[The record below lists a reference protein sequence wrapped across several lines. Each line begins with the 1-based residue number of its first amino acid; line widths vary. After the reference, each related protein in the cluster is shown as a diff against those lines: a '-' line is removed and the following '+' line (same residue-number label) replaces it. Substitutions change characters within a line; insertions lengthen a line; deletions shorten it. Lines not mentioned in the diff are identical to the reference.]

1 MTETVET
8 RWEGHNE
15 NGRRAFTQGD
25 YAQAE
30 QSFIAAI
37 REATLLGAD
46 NARLATSL
54 SNLAQLKYRQKDL
67 AQAEA
72 LFRRS
77 LAIRERMLGGDHV
90 GLVQNINNLAALHY
104 TRGELTQAEPLF
116 RRALEISEK
125 TLGESHPDVAVTLSN
140 LARLYFR
147 KNDFTSAAPLL
158 LRLLSIK
165 EHALGQH
172 HPEVAAIVASLA
184 KVRAAEGDLDAA
196 EQLARRALASKESA
210 TKADDPSLAPSI
222 EALADVL
229 AARGNH
235 DEEHRLRE
243 RAARLRG
250 QMPNAAPAPAASPT
264 VELRPLAADA
274 ASRGR
279 ISGNTQQASDAS
291 APTSPTGASNG
302 ARKSGGTVRTE
313 RTEPRTGP
321 IRESVTKS
329 TTLPWIE
336 APTSPAL
343 RRQLPPK
350 ASEYP
355 MPTSP
360 AFAAVTTPLA
370 PDVTRFTPPIAPRVE
385 APPPRAEST
394 AWEQVHQGHHQT
406 HVESHDRVADDGSV
420 DASEEVAAWTPA
432 PRRNWVKVFAAAA
445 VIVVAGAAGWA
456 FFMER
461 PAADDASTVS
471 ATAGSVA
478 LKSKAAQHPA
488 AHTAQ
493 TAPAPQEAAPAA
505 GSARPTEHAADAHP
519 SAEHTAADAKPSET
533 KTTDAKPSE
542 TKTRSESHGRST
554 SGDAAEPPVAGLPTI
569 DVNAVTKNMTEKAK
583 QRVDSVGRTI
593 TVKPPTFDKPKPS
606 QP

>member
-104 TRGELTQAEPLF
+104 TRGELAQAEPLF
-116 RRALEISEK
+116 RRALDISEK

-147 KNDFTSAAPLL
+147 KNDFSSAAPLL

-165 EHALGQH
+165 EHALGAH

-196 EQLARRALASKESA
+196 EQLARRALASKESTA
-210 TKADDPSLAPSI
+210 KADDPSLAPSI

-250 QMPNAAPAPAASPT
+250 QSPNAAPPPAGSLT
-264 VELRPLAADA
+264 VELRPVSADTRARTSGSTPQATDVAAPSSPA
-274 ASRGR
+274 A
-279 ISGNTQQASDAS
+279 
-291 APTSPTGASNG
+291 ASNG
-302 ARKSGGTVRTE
+302 VRKSGGVSRTE

-321 IRESVTKS
+321 VRESVTKS

-336 APTSPAL
+336 PPTSPAL
-343 RRQLPPK
+343 RRQFPPNPP
-350 ASEYP
+350 EQP
-355 MPTSP
+355 MPAAP
-360 AFAAVTTPLA
+360 AFAAVTSPVA
-370 PDVTRFTPPIAPRVE
+370 PEVTRFTPPAPRVE
-385 APPPRAEST
+385 TAPPRVEST
-394 AWEQVHQGHHQT
+394 AWEQVHHQT
-406 HVESHDRVADDGSV
+406 RAESHAESHERPADETFADETEHL
-420 DASEEVAAWTPA
+420 AEWTPA

-445 VIVVAGAAGWA
+445 AVVVIGAASWA
-456 FFMER
+456 FFMEH
-461 PAADDASTVS
+461 PAADDPSTVS

-478 LKSKAAQHPA
+478 LRSKATKHST
-488 AHTAQ
+488 AHTDA
-493 TAPAPQEAAPAA
+493 AAPAGQ
-505 GSARPTEHAADAHP
+505 GSSPTAEGERPTEHAGESHPNAEHSTADAR
-519 SAEHTAADAKPSET
+519 PSET
-533 KTTDAKPSE
+533 KSPGAKS
-542 TKTRSESHGRST
+542 SESKSHAESGSRSGT
-554 SGDAAEPPVAGLPTI
+554 ADGAAPPVAGLPNI
-569 DVNAVTKNMTEKAK
+569 DVNAVTNRMTEKAK
-583 QRVDSVGRTI
+583 ERVDSVGRAI
-593 TVKPPTFDKPKPS
+593 TVKPPTFEKSKPS

>member
-104 TRGELTQAEPLF
+104 TRGELAQAEPLF
-116 RRALEISEK
+116 RRALDISEK

-165 EHALGQH
+165 EHALGSN

-196 EQLARRALASKESA
+196 EQLARRALASKESM

-222 EALADVL
+222 EALADVV

-235 DEEHRLRE
+235 DEERHLRE

-250 QMPNAAPAPAASPT
+250 QSPNVT
-264 VELRPLAADA
+264 
-274 ASRGR
+274 
-279 ISGNTQQASDAS
+279 T
-291 APTSPTGASNG
+291 PTSPAATPTSPAPVANG
-302 ARKSGGTVRTE
+302 ARKSGGVVRTE

-321 IRESVTKS
+321 VRESVTKT

-343 RRQLPPK
+343 RRPAPPK
-350 ASEYP
+350 PPEQP
-355 MPTSP
+355 MPAAP
-360 AFAAVTTPLA
+360 AFAAVASPVA
-370 PDVTRFTPPIAPRVE
+370 PDVTRFTPPTAPRVE
-385 APPPRAEST
+385 APAPRTEST
-394 AWEQVHQGHHQT
+394 AWEQVHHQT
-406 HVESHDRVADDGSV
+406 RADSHERTVEQPSA
-420 DASEEVAAWTPA
+420 AETEEIAEWTPA
-432 PRRNWVKVFAAAA
+432 PRRNWVKVFAMVAALV
-445 VIVVAGAAGWA
+445 VIGAAGWA

-478 LKSKAAQHPA
+478 LRSKATQHQA
-488 AHTAQ
+488 AHTGA
-493 TAPAPQEAAPAA
+493 ASPASQ
-505 GSARPTEHAADAHP
+505 GSSTSAESVRPTEHLTDSHPDAERSAAGAKP
-519 SAEHTAADAKPSET
+519 ADAKSS
-533 KTTDAKPSE
+533 DAKASDSKP
-542 TKTRSESHGRST
+542 RSGRAAT
-554 SGDAAEPPVAGLPTI
+554 GDGEPPIAGLPNI
-569 DVNAVTKNMTEKAK
+569 DVNAATKNMTEKAK
-583 QRVDSVGRTI
+583 ARIDSVGRAI

>member
-196 EQLARRALASKESA
+196 EQLARRALASKEST

-250 QMPNAAPAPAASPT
+250 QMPNAAPAQAASPT

-542 TKTRSESHGRST
+542 TKTRSEPHGRST
-554 SGDAAEPPVAGLPTI
+554 SGDPAEPPVAGLPTI

-593 TVKPPTFDKPKPS
+593 TVKPPTFDKPKPP

>member
-104 TRGELTQAEPLF
+104 TRGELAQAEPLF
-116 RRALEISEK
+116 RRALEISDK

-165 EHALGQH
+165 EHALGQN

-196 EQLARRALASKESA
+196 EQLARRALASKEST

-235 DEEHRLRE
+235 DEEHRLRD

-250 QMPNAAPAPAASPT
+250 QVPNAAPAPPGSLT

-274 ASRGR
+274 APRGR
-279 ISGNTQQASDAS
+279 TSGNTQQPSDVI
-291 APTSPTGASNG
+291 APTSSAATSNG
-302 ARKSGGTVRTE
+302 ARKSGGTARTE

-343 RRQLPPK
+343 RRPLPPK
-350 ASEYP
+350 APEHP
-355 MPTSP
+355 MPASP
-360 AFAAVTTPLA
+360 AFAAVTSPVA

-385 APPPRAEST
+385 SAPPRSEST
-394 AWEQVHQGHHQT
+394 AWEQVHNQA
-406 HVESHDRVADDGSV
+406 HVEPRDRLGNDASV
-420 DASEEVAAWTPA
+420 DETEEVAEWTPA

-461 PAADDASTVS
+461 PAPDDASTVS

-478 LKSKAAQHPA
+478 LRSKAAQHSG
-488 AHTAQ
+488 AHTSPG
-493 TAPAPQEAAPAA
+493 APAPPESTPPA

-519 SAEHTAADAKPSET
+519 SAEHSTADAKPAET
-533 KTTDAKPSE
+533 KTPDAKASDA
-542 TKTRSESHGRST
+542 KTRSDAHGRAAT
-554 SGDAAEPPVAGLPTI
+554 GDAAEPPVAGLPNI
-569 DVNAVTKNMTEKAK
+569 DVNAVTKNMAAKAK
-583 QRVDSVGRTI
+583 ERVDSLGRTI
-593 TVKPPTFDKPKPS
+593 TVKPPTFDKSKPS

>member
-104 TRGELTQAEPLF
+104 TRGELAQAEPLF
-116 RRALEISEK
+116 RRALDISEK

-165 EHALGQH
+165 EHALGQN

-184 KVRAAEGDLDAA
+184 KVRAAEGDLNAA
-196 EQLARRALASKESA
+196 EQLARRALASKES
-210 TKADDPSLAPSI
+210 TSKADDPSLAPSL

-235 DEEHRLRE
+235 DEERGLRD

-250 QMPNAAPAPAASPT
+250 QMPNAAPAAGSLT
-264 VELRPLAADA
+264 VELKPLSADA
-274 ASRGR
+274 TPRGR
-279 ISGNTQQASDAS
+279 TSGNTQQAADAS
-291 APTSPTGASNG
+291 APTSPAAASNG
-302 ARKSGGTVRTE
+302 ARKSGGVARTE

-321 IRESVTKS
+321 MRESVTKS

-343 RRQLPPK
+343 RRQVPPQVP
-350 ASEYP
+350 EHP
-355 MPTSP
+355 MAASP
-360 AFAAVTTPLA
+360 AFAAVTSPVA
-370 PDVTRFTPPIAPRVE
+370 PEVTRFTPPIAPRVE
-385 APPPRAEST
+385 TAPPRAEST
-394 AWEQVHQGHHQT
+394 AWEQVHHQT
-406 HVESHDRVADDGSV
+406 HLESHDRLGGDTSV
-420 DASEEVAAWTPA
+420 DETEEVAEWTPA

-445 VIVVAGAAGWA
+445 VIVVVGAAGWA

-461 PAADDASTVS
+461 PAAEDASTVS

-478 LKSKAAQHPA
+478 LRSKAAQRPA
-488 AHTAQ
+488 AHSA
-493 TAPAPQEAAPAA
+493 APKPAPQESTPPA
-505 GSARPTEHAADAHP
+505 GSERPTEHAADSHP
-519 SAEHTAADAKPSET
+519 GAEHSTAEAKPVETKPSDAKPSDQ
-533 KTTDAKPSE
+533 KA
-542 TKTRSESHGRST
+542 RSDSHSRAAT
-554 SGDAAEPPVAGLPTI
+554 GDGAAPPVAGLPNI
-569 DVNAVTKNMTEKAK
+569 DINAATKNATEKAK
-583 QRVDSVGRTI
+583 ERVDSVGRTI
-593 TVKPPTFDKPKPS
+593 TVKPPTFDKSKPS

>member
-196 EQLARRALASKESA
+196 EQLARRALASKEST

-350 ASEYP
+350 APEYP
-355 MPTSP
+355 MPASP

>member
-104 TRGELTQAEPLF
+104 TRGELAQAEPLF

-184 KVRAAEGDLDAA
+184 KVRAAEGDLHAA
-196 EQLARRALASKESA
+196 EQLARRALASKEST

-235 DEEHRLRE
+235 DEQQRLRE

-250 QMPNAAPAPAASPT
+250 QVPNAAPAPAASPT
-264 VELRPLAADA
+264 VELRPPDA
-274 ASRGR
+274 APRGR
-279 ISGNTQQASDAS
+279 ISGNTQQPTDAFAPASPA
-291 APTSPTGASNG
+291 AASNG
-302 ARKSGGTVRTE
+302 ARKSGGTARTE

-350 ASEYP
+350 APEYP
-355 MPTSP
+355 MPASP

-370 PDVTRFTPPIAPRVE
+370 PEVTRFTPPIAPRVE

-406 HVESHDRVADDGSV
+406 HVESHDRVADDGSI
-420 DASEEVAAWTPA
+420 DAGEEVAEWTPA

-445 VIVVAGAAGWA
+445 IIVVAGAAGWA

-461 PAADDASTVS
+461 PATDDASTVS

-488 AHTAQ
+488 VHTAQ
-493 TAPAPQEAAPAA
+493 GGPAPQESAPPA
-505 GSARPTEHAADAHP
+505 GSARPNEHAADSHP
-519 SAEHTAADAKPSET
+519 SAEHTTADAKPAET
-533 KTTDAKPSE
+533 KTTDAKPSDA
-542 TKTRSESHGRST
+542 KTRSGAHGRST
-554 SGDAAEPPVAGLPTI
+554 GGDAAEPPVAGLPNI
-569 DVNAVTKNMTEKAK
+569 DVNAVTKNMAEKAK

>member
-104 TRGELTQAEPLF
+104 TRGELAQAEPLF
-116 RRALEISEK
+116 RRALDISEK

-165 EHALGQH
+165 EHALGPN

-196 EQLARRALASKESA
+196 EQLARRALASKESM

-222 EALADVL
+222 EALADVV

-235 DEEHRLRE
+235 EEERQLRE

-250 QMPNAAPAPAASPT
+250 QLPNVT
-264 VELRPLAADA
+264 
-274 ASRGR
+274 
-279 ISGNTQQASDAS
+279 
-291 APTSPTGASNG
+291 APTSPAAAPTSPAPVA
-302 ARKSGGTVRTE
+302 ARKSGGAVRTE

-321 IRESVTKS
+321 VRESVTKT

-343 RRQLPPK
+343 RRPVPPK
-350 ASEYP
+350 PPEQP
-355 MPTSP
+355 MPAAP
-360 AFAAVTTPLA
+360 AFAAVASPVA
-370 PDVTRFTPPIAPRVE
+370 PDVTRFTPPTAARVDT
-385 APPPRAEST
+385 PPPRAEST
-394 AWEQVHQGHHQT
+394 AWEQVHHQT
-406 HVESHDRVADDGSV
+406 RAESHERSV
-420 DASEEVAAWTPA
+420 EETPAGETEDLAEWTPA
-432 PRRNWVKVFAAAA
+432 PRRNWVKVFAMAAA
-445 VIVVAGAAGWA
+445 LVVIGAAGWA

-478 LKSKAAQHPA
+478 LRSKATQHQA
-488 AHTAQ
+488 AHMGA
-493 TAPAPQEAAPAA
+493 ASPASQGSSPSAE
-505 GSARPTEHAADAHP
+505 SARPTEHLADSHP
-519 SAEHTAADAKPSET
+519 DAQRSADAKPI
-533 KTTDAKPSE
+533 DAKSPDAKASDP
-542 TKTRSESHGRST
+542 KPRAGRAAT
-554 SGDAAEPPVAGLPTI
+554 GDGEPPIAGIPNI

-583 QRVDSVGRTI
+583 ARIDSVGRAI

>member
-104 TRGELTQAEPLF
+104 TRGELAQAEPLF

-165 EHALGQH
+165 EHALGAN

-184 KVRAAEGDLDAA
+184 KVRAAEGNLDAA
-196 EQLARRALASKESA
+196 EQLARRALASRESTA
-210 TKADDPSLAPSI
+210 KADDPSLAPSI
-222 EALADVL
+222 EALAEVL

-235 DEEHRLRE
+235 DEERQLRD

-250 QMPNAAPAPAASPT
+250 QSPNAAPPAPTPPAPAP
-264 VELRPLAADA
+264 
-274 ASRGR
+274 
-279 ISGNTQQASDAS
+279 
-291 APTSPTGASNG
+291 NG
-302 ARKSGGTVRTE
+302 ARKSGGTARTE

-321 IRESVTKS
+321 MRESVTKT

-343 RRQLPPK
+343 RRPLPPK
-350 ASEYP
+350 PPEHP
-355 MPTSP
+355 MPASP
-360 AFAAVTTPLA
+360 AFAAVASPVA
-370 PDVTRFTPPIAPRVE
+370 PDVTRFTPPAVSHVETAAPR
-385 APPPRAEST
+385 AAST
-394 AWEQVHQGHHQT
+394 AWEQVHHQT
-406 HVESHDRVADDGSV
+406 RAESHEQAIADT
-420 DASEEVAAWTPA
+420 AAENTEELAEWTPA
-432 PRRNWVKVFAAAA
+432 PRRNWVKVFATVAALI
-445 VIVVAGAAGWA
+445 VIGAAGWA
-456 FFMER
+456 FFVER

-478 LKSKAAQHPA
+478 LRAKATQHKPAHTGAASQAAQESSP
-488 AHTAQ
+488 
-493 TAPAPQEAAPAA
+493 
-505 GSARPTEHAADAHP
+505 SADPVRPTEHASEPH
-519 SAEHTAADAKPSET
+519 SSGEQSTADAKPGET
-533 KTTDAKPSE
+533 KSPD
-542 TKTRSESHGRST
+542 TKSPDSKARAESHT
-554 SGDAAEPPVAGLPTI
+554 SRTAASDGAAPPVAELPKI
-569 DVNAVTKNMTEKAK
+569 DVNAVTRNMTEKAK
-583 QRVDSVGRTI
+583 ERVDSVGRTI
-593 TVKPPTFDKPKPS
+593 TVKPPTFDKPKPP